1 MFQALGEELG
11 MHQLSDPHDN
21 TVDTLSFPHFKSRE
35 LKHREIKEL
44 VLGASGSWAPRATF

>member
-11 MHQLSDPHDN
+11 THQLFDPHDN
-21 TVDTLSFPHFKSRE
+21 TMDPLLFPHFKSRE

-44 VLGASGSWAPRATF
+44 VLGAPGSWVPRATV